1 MVSTPSCTSLM
12 HGPISFSTS
21 SLACL
26 RRNNR
31 QKISSA
37 YQAREKQVHA
47 RPVHLKIELTNY
59 CNLACPICP
68 HSSMKRPQ
76 GNMSA
81 QLFRKIIRESTPE
94 LEFAYLHHLGESL
107 FHPQVGEL
115 IAYGKL
121 HGIRMGLST
130 NATILNESKARA
142 ILENGLDFLVISLDA
157 ALAETYQQIRINADY
172 RKTIQNIDRLFD
184 LKEKISAPT
193 HIIVQLIVINQTPE
207 ELEQFR
213 KKWNGFAVLKK
224 ARDWGGQVPIGS
236 HSRNE
241 GFPLPCKMPW
251 TELTVLWDG
260 SVVPC
265 ANVVEHHNLLGNLDN
280 QSLDEIW
287 NGNLMK
293 KFRKQHL
300 LQELSQV
307 DICSHCQPH
316 YLDCQSFLE
325 CDQFE
330 SRIRHYQNASNHP
343 IAGLS

>member
-12 HGPISFSTS
+12 HEPRPFSS
-21 SLACL
+21 PSLSYW

-31 QKISSA
+31 QKILSA
-37 YQAREKQVHA
+37 YQAGEKQVHA

-68 HSSMKRPQ
+68 HSFMKRPQ
-76 GNMSA
+76 GNMNER
-81 QLFRKIIRESTPE
+81 LFRRIIQESAPE

-115 IAYGKL
+115 IAYGKS
-121 HGIRMGLST
+121 HGVRMGLST
-130 NATILNESKARA
+130 NATILCESKARA

-157 ALAETYQQIRINADY
+157 ALAETYQQIRVNADY
-172 RKTIQNIDRLFD
+172 KKTIQNIDLLFD
-184 LKEKISAPT
+184 LKERISAPT
-193 HIIVQLIVINQTPE
+193 HIVVQLIVINQTPE
-207 ELEQFR
+207 ELDQFR
-213 KKWNGFAVLKK
+213 KRWNGFAVLKK
-224 ARDWGGQVPIGS
+224 ARDWGGQVSAGS
-236 HSRNE
+236 RPPKEAFS
-241 GFPLPCKMPW
+241 LPCKMPW

-265 ANVVEHHNLLGNLDN
+265 ANVVEHHNLLGNLDDH
-280 QSLDEIW
+280 SLDEIW
-287 NGNLMK
+287 NGDLMK
-293 KFRKQHL
+293 EFRTQHS

-307 DICSHCQPH
+307 DICSQCQPH
-316 YLDCQSFLE
+316 FLDCQSFLKY
-325 CDQFE
+325 DQFE